1 MVRVKP
7 NTEFQVAKELRTL
20 FQGDVMVTFGEYD
33 IICRLT
39 CDSVQELSHVIQQ
52 QVRKL
57 ENIIKTSTL
66 IGVDEEENA
75 RGGV

>member
-1 MVRVKP
+1 
-7 NTEFQVAKELRTL
+7 
-20 FQGDVMVTFGEYD
+20 MVTFGEYD